1 MWDLRYERQAAD
13 AFRKLDRGVQTRIKT
28 YMASVC
34 RLEDPTV
41 RGKALTGEFSGH
53 WRYRVGDYRL
63 ICRIVRGELFV
74 SVVELGHRSS
84 VYD

>member
-1 MWDLRYERQAAD
+1 MWDLRYERQAQD
-13 AFRKLDRGVQTRIKT
+13 AFRRLDRGVQTRIKA
-28 YMASVC
+28 YMAGVC
-34 RLEDPTV
+34 KLDDPAA
-41 RGKALTGEFSGH
+41 RGKALTGLYVGH

-63 ICRIVRGELFV
+63 ICRIVRQQLLV